1 MTVDPN
7 TLETIRKNVNQFFN
21 SLLEEGFLNENL
33 TGFDEK
39 TRKKIDSTHKRH
51 DLEFSLFNKIIKAN
65 EKYHILTDDEFSVFG
80 FKHNITR
87 INEDIEIVKMILKAT
102 LNHDKIIFNDNTTYG
117 QLLGFCFD
125 KLHYDQTRPI
135 MRDAF
140 LIDFRNAYT
149 HLQYEINGDEF
160 SFTKSNGSVVKVDVD
175 GLGRIQREYIETL
188 ETLKDFL
195 TKNYLN
201 SD

>member
-1 MTVDPN
+1 M
-7 TLETIRKNVNQFFN
+7 N
-21 SLLEEGFLNENL
+21 SLLEEGYLKNEL

-51 DLEFSLFNKIIKAN
+51 DLEFSLFDKIIKAD
-65 EKYHILTDDEFSVFG
+65 EKYQILTDDEFSVFG

-87 INEDIEIVKMILKAT
+87 INEDIELVKMILKSI
-102 LNHDKIIFNDNTTYG
+102 LNPDKINFNDNTTYG

-125 KLHYDQTRPI
+125 KLHYDKIRPI

-160 SFTKSNGSVVKVDVD
+160 SFTKSNGFVVKVDVD
-175 GLGRIQREYIETL
+175 GLSLIQREYIETL
-188 ETLKDFL
+188 ETIQKFL
-195 TKNYLN
+195 TENYLN
-201 SD
+201 SN